1 MAVLIIN
8 KSKSVLDEG
17 KSLYLTEE
25 KQVLNMDASTE
36 LQKSEEMQRLEIK
49 LEFHSHFSLFISR
62 PHYWISQMA
71 LKLRI
76 TKFILYSIRN
86 ISTLAVKYI
95 RKLFATP
102 SSCGLVILELT
113 VTLVMPKTYQYLHST
128 STRQF
133 LNYPT
138 CMTFQLMP
146 WKFSTEVEEGENGG
160 NSEKISAAFRNQ
172 VLHEI
177 KELKRE
183 GQVPSFIKNKKIQSW
198 FQAAH

>member
-102 SSCGLVILELT
+102 SSCGLVSYPRTYSHTSDAKDIPIPTQHLRKTISELPHLYH
-113 VTLVMPKTYQYLHST
+113 VSVNAMKVFH
-128 STRQF
+128 RGGGG
-133 LNYPT
+133 
-138 CMTFQLMP
+138 
-146 WKFSTEVEEGENGG
+146 GEW
-160 NSEKISAAFRNQ
+160 
-172 VLHEI
+172 
-177 KELKRE
+177 RE
-183 GQVPSFIKNKKIQSW
+183 Q
-198 FQAAH
+198 